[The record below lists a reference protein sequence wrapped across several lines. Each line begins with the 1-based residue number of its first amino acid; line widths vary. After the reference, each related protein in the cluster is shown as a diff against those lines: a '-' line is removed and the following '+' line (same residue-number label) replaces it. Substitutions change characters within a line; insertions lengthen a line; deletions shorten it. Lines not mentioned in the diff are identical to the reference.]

1 MIPIRKA
8 TIADAEV
15 IARYQVFMADETEGM
30 KLDYEVV
37 LRGVSSAMKDS
48 WKGFYLVSE
57 IDEKIVGCL
66 MVTLEWSDWRAKIIF
81 WIQSLYVEP
90 EFRRRGIFKAM
101 YSYLKQEIA
110 VRDDVAGIRLYV
122 DKSNVRAQDVYNAL
136 GMNGEHYQ
144 LFEDID

>member
-1 MIPIRKA
+1 MISIRKA
-8 TIADAEV
+8 SIADAEV
-15 IARYQVFMADETEGM
+15 IARYQVLMADETEGM
-30 KLDYEVV
+30 ELDYETV
-37 LRGVSSAMKDS
+37 LRGVSSAMQDS

-57 IDEKIVGCL
+57 IDNKVVGGL

-90 EFRRRGIFKAM
+90 EYRRQGIFKAM
-101 YSYLKQEIA
+101 YNYLKKEIA
-110 VRDDVAGIRLYV
+110 TRDDVAGIRLYV
-122 DKSNVRAQDVYNAL
+122 DKSNARAQDVYNAL

>member
-1 MIPIRKA
+1 MISIRKA
-8 TIADAEV
+8 SLADAAV
-15 IARYQVFMADETEGM
+15 IARYQVLMADETEGM
-30 KLDYEVV
+30 KLDYETV
-37 LRGVSSAMKDS
+37 LRGVSLAMKDS

-57 IDEKIVGCL
+57 IDNKIVGGL

-90 EFRRRGIFKAM
+90 GFRRQGIFKAM
-101 YSYLKQEIA
+101 YAYLKEEIA

-122 DKSNVRAQDVYNAL
+122 DKSNIRAQDVYNAL